1 MSIDVHWCPLM
12 SIGIPFV
19 WPFLPVITDVL
30 EGWSN
35 QWISSEVV
43 YPFLQGNSVCIV
55 VQASWENQESETA
68 KWSKWHRAN
77 HPSVKLS
84 AVNRSQ
90 LVSTSDSTV
99 SIFRRTDTV
108 QGLRRSTAF
117 EPTGLKLHV
126 KGALDTFLQERPA
139 SFHDSM
145 WDIWGVIR
153 KKRHHS
159 SVDSSHAE
167 GASVYFCFHMIS
179 LNFQGKFCK
188 TCLRCVQE
196 DRCVERFFLL
206 RQFPHRAVQPRLRWI
221 PHLISLGESYEKFIR
236 TWENMWNCLK
246 MS

>member
-1 MSIDVHWCPLM
+1 MFIDVHWCPLM

-19 WPFLPVITDVL
+19 WLFCLWSPTSSKGGRTNGFPVKSSTPFSKGIL
-30 EGWSN
+30 
-35 QWISSEVV
+35 
-43 YPFLQGNSVCIV
+43 C
-55 VQASWENQESETA
+55 ASWYKRPGKTKKA
-68 KWSKWHRAN
+68 KLQNGQNDIGQITLSQ
-77 HPSVKLS
+77 LS

-90 LVSTSDSTV
+90 LVSTSDSIV

-139 SFHDSM
+139 SFHDSI
-145 WDIWGVIR
+145 WDIWEWYA
-153 KKRHHS
+153 KKLDRHHS

-179 LNFQGKFCK
+179 LNFQGNFCK

-206 RQFPHRAVQPRLRWI
+206 RQL
-221 PHLISLGESYEKFIR
+221 LIEPCSLDFGGFRIS
-236 TWENMWNCLK
+236 
-246 MS
+246 SV